1 MVLENEHHLLS
12 ALLSFKIVV
21 FDIIMPHLDDKIK
34 VQYVTSFCVWKSFQN
49 AHIRMYVLSVSA
61 AAAVLFFLGLRE
73 GSLSLSLFPFFVF
86 LSVCLSVCKY
96 QEGQK
101 KQGYISPLR
110 LSLHF
115 LSGQAID
122 GFWASRQRSVSRG
135 TEEVR

>member
-101 KQGYISPLR
+101 NKATFP
-110 LSLHF
+110 
-115 LSGQAID
+115 LSG
-122 GFWASRQRSVSRG
+122 
-135 TEEVR
+135 